1 MRYVKGHGL
10 QTRSRIVES
19 ASRALRQSGAD
30 GMSVADLMKLA
41 GLTHGGFYSHF
52 ESREALVIDAFTL
65 AMDRTIAQWTSLTK
79 AIPVEERFE
88 VFVDAYLTSKHRD
101 DRAHGC
107 VLPALGTDIARSS
120 KQARR
125 IFARKLDEM
134 IDVVAGFLP
143 GKPPQQA
150 RQIATAALATMMG
163 SIALARAVGDYKL
176 SDEILGAGQQ
186 ALNSQ
191 SAGRRAGV
199 ASGVRRPNKSCKE
212 KSDHD

>member
-10 QTRSRIVES
+10 QTRNRIVEN

-52 ESREALVIDAFTL
+52 KSREALVIDAFAL
-65 AMDRTIAQWTSLTK
+65 AMDRTVAQWTSLTK
-79 AIPVEERFE
+79 AMPVEQQLE
-88 VFVDAYLTSKHRD
+88 VFVEAYLTPKHRD

-107 VLPALGTDIARSS
+107 VLPALATDIARSG

-134 IDVVAGFLP
+134 IDVVAGFFP
-143 GKPPQQA
+143 GEPPKQA
-150 RQIATAALATMMG
+150 RQMAVAALASLMG
-163 SIALARAVGDYKL
+163 SIALARAVGDDRL
-176 SDEILGAGQQ
+176 SDEILGAGRH
-186 ALNSQ
+186 ALSGQ
-191 SAGRRAGV
+191 SARRKSLA
-199 ASGVRRPNKSCKE
+199 ASDVRRLNKNGKE
-212 KSDHD
+212 TSDHD